1 MPIVRVAG
9 ADADALVVV
18 DATSGAG
25 GIEVDATQFDCYY
38 FAPQKCFA
46 SDGGLWTALCSPSA
60 LERVATIKDSKR
72 WMPASMDL
80 SIALDNST
88 KDQTYNTPSLATIF
102 LFVEQVEWML
112 ANGGLSWAAARSA
125 ESSNHLYRWAEA
137 SSYATPFVGR
147 MEDRSPVVVT
157 IDLDGVDANTVSAV
171 LRANGV
177 VDTDSYRKL
186 GRNQLRVA
194 TFPSIDPN
202 DVRALTNCID
212 HVVAALV

>member
-1 MPIVRVAG
+1 
-9 ADADALVVV
+9 VV

-25 GIEVDATQFDCYY
+25 GIAVSPSEFDCYY

-46 SDGGLWTALCSPSA
+46 SDGGLWTALCSPA
-60 LERVATIKDSKR
+60 AIERIAEVKASKR

-88 KDQTYNTPSLATIF
+88 KDQTYNTPALATIF

-112 ANGGLSWAAARSA
+112 ANGGLAWAAARST
-125 ESSNHLYRWAEA
+125 ESSSHLYEWAEA
-137 SSYATPFVGR
+137 STFARPFVSVR
-147 MEDRSPVVVT
+147 ADRSPVVVT
-157 IDLDGVDANTVSAV
+157 IDLEGVDANTVSAV

-186 GRNQLRVA
+186 GRNQLRIA
-194 TFPSIDPN
+194 TFPSIDPA
-202 DVRALTNCID
+202 DVRALSACID
-212 HVVAALV
+212 HVVTALH